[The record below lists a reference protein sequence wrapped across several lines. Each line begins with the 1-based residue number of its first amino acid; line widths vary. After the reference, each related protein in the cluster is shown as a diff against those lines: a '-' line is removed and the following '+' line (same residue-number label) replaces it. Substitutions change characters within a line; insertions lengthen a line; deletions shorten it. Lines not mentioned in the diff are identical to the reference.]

1 MKRLESSSTPRRAQV
16 YGVITADLVESRRLT
31 NRALVQR
38 QLLNLVHGSSFS
50 RLPQKVTGKP
60 GLLTAGAY
68 IGMVERFLLT
78 SLVASN
84 QFGVVG
90 FVWAAKSI
98 AR

>member
-1 MKRLESSSTPRRAQV
+1 MKRLESSST
-16 YGVITADLVESRRLT
+16 
-31 NRALVQR
+31 
-38 QLLNLVHGSSFS
+38 LNLVHGSSFS
-50 RLPQKVTGKP
+50 RLPQKVTSKP

-84 QFGVVG
+84 QFGVVR
-90 FVWAAKSI
+90 FVLTAKSI